1 MTKVYPHTNYQGTTK
16 NKIGVGV
23 YFIGAGPGDPELLT
37 LKAKKIIEKADI
49 IIYAGSLVNKE
60 VLKFAKSGA
69 KIYNSAKMNLE
80 QITKIFK
87 NAQSANK
94 TIVRLHTGDPSIYG
108 AIQEQMDF
116 CDKVGLEYSVVP
128 GVSSFCAAAA
138 SLKQELTLPDVSQT
152 VILTRISG
160 RTKVPKKE
168 DLGKLAKIKA
178 TLVIFLSMDKIEEIV
193 KKLLSGYNRNTP
205 VVVVYRASWPDEKII
220 SGTLFDIASKVK
232 KAGIKKQAL
241 IFVGEVLAKS
251 GFKKSCLYNKTFSH
265 GFRNARESVTPA
277 RCYRF

>member
-1 MTKVYPHTNYQGTTK
+1 MKK
-16 NKIGVGV
+16 AKV

-37 LKAKKIIEKADI
+37 IKAKRIIEKSDI
-49 IIYAGSLVNKE
+49 IIYAGSLVNKK
-60 VLKFAKSGA
+60 VLNFAKSNA
-69 KIYNSAKMNLE
+69 KIYDSARMNLE
-80 QITKIFK
+80 QITNIIKE
-87 NAQSANK
+87 ALAANK
-94 TIVRLHTGDPSIYG
+94 TVARLHTGDPSIYG

-116 CDKVGLEYSVVP
+116 CDKKGIDYSVIP

-168 DLGKLAKIKA
+168 DLERLAKIRA
-178 TLVIFLSMDKIEEIV
+178 TLIIFLSIDRIEEIV
-193 KKLLSGYNRNTP
+193 NKLLSGYSKNTP
-205 VVVVYRASWPDEKII
+205 AAIIYRTSWPDEKII
-220 SGTLFDIASKVK
+220 SGTLSDIASKVK

-251 GFKKSCLYNKTFSH
+251 GFKKSCLYNKTFFH
-265 GFRNARESVTPA
+265 GFRKHLN
-277 RCYRF
+277 